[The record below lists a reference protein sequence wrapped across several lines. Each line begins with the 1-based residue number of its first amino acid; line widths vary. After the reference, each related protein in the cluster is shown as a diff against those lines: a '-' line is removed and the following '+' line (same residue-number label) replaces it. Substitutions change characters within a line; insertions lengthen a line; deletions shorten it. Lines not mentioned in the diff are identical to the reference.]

1 MRSNGRG
8 PVKNTFAIVTGG
20 DANYFQLISELVASV
35 RALETGNDSP
45 ICIIDAGLS
54 DEQIVSLQAQGCIVH
69 RPDWEYDIAD
79 LRLRGRTYL
88 KANIGKAFLPK
99 YFPGFETLVWVD
111 ADAWVQDFSAIELMV
126 KGAARGA
133 MAVVPQTGRYRDT
146 ELRLDWLFGRIAR
159 IRSINY
165 KNALRAGLPRAI
177 CRAIAIRPTL
187 NAGVY
192 ALRADAPHWEAMRRW
207 QGDILKRG
215 RIFTS
220 DQLAMALAVYIDG
233 LPVELMPE
241 WCNYMGPWK
250 YDKASDTFV
259 EFYLPNHKIGVVHLA
274 GEDQMRHD
282 LNYLRP
288 IPDMD
293 GVTNAMSLRYKLK
306 SATAQETSPAQAAFL
321 R

>member
-1 MRSNGRG
+1 MRAG
-8 PVKNTFAIVTGG
+8 KLNTGFVIVTGG
-20 DANYFQLISELVASV
+20 DANYFQLISELVASL
-35 RALETGNDSP
+35 RALERGRTCP
-45 ICIIDAGLS
+45 IGIIDAGLT
-54 DEQIVSLQAQGCIVH
+54 DEQIATLKAQDCIIH
-69 RPDWEYDIAD
+69 RPEWEYDLAD

-88 KANIGKAFLPK
+88 KANIGKAFLPD

-111 ADAWVQDFSAIELMV
+111 ADAWIQDFSAIDLMV

-146 ELRLDWLFGRIAR
+146 ELRLDWLFGRFAR

-177 CRAIAIRPTL
+177 CRAIAIKPTL

-207 QGDILKRG
+207 QGNILKRG

-220 DQLAMALAVYIDG
+220 DQLAMALAIYIDG

-250 YDKASDTFV
+250 FDKSTGKFV
-259 EFYLPNHKIGVVHLA
+259 EFYLPNQTLGVVHLA
-274 GEDQMRHD
+274 GEDRMRHD
-282 LNYLRP
+282 LSYKRP
-288 IPDMD
+288 MQDMD
-293 GVTNAMSLRYKLK
+293 GGISEKSLRYRPEPAE
-306 SATAQETSPAQAAFL
+306 STETYAAQAVFF

>member
-1 MRSNGRG
+1 M
-8 PVKNTFAIVTGG
+8 KNNFAIVTGG
-20 DANYFQLISELVASV
+20 DANYFQLISELVASL
-35 RALETGNDSP
+35 RSLERGRTCP
-45 ICIIDAGLS
+45 ICIIDAGLT
-54 DEQIVSLQAQGCIVH
+54 DEHVAALKAQDCIIH
-69 RPDWEYDIAD
+69 KPEWEYDLAD

-88 KANIGKAFLPK
+88 KANIGKAFLPS

-111 ADAWVQDFSAIELMV
+111 ADAWIQDFSAIDLMV

-146 ELRLDWLFGRIAR
+146 ELRLDWLFGRFAR

-165 KNALRAGLPRAI
+165 KNALRAGLPRKI
-177 CRAIAIRPTL
+177 SRAIAIKPTL

-207 QGDILKRG
+207 QGNILKRG

-250 YDKASDTFV
+250 FDKSTGKFV
-259 EFYLPNHKIGVVHLA
+259 EFYLPNQTLGVVHLA

-282 LNYLRP
+282 LDYKRP
-288 IPDMD
+288 MQDMD
-293 GVTNAMSLRYKLK
+293 GNICEKSLRFQPRPVE
-306 SATAQETSPAQAAFL
+306 AAEPIAAQAAFL

>member
-1 MRSNGRG
+1 MRAGQL
-8 PVKNTFAIVTGG
+8 KNSFAIVTGG
-20 DANYFQLISELVASV
+20 DANYFQLISELVASL
-35 RALETGNDSP
+35 RSLDHGRSCP
-45 ICIIDAGLS
+45 ICIIDAGLTE
-54 DEQIVSLQAQGCIVH
+54 EQVAALTAQDCIIH
-69 RPDWEYDIAD
+69 QPEWEYDLAD

-88 KANIGKAFLPK
+88 KANIGKAFLPT

-111 ADAWVQDFSAIELMV
+111 ADAWIQDFSAIELMV

-177 CRAIAIRPTL
+177 CRAIAIKPTL

-250 YDKASDTFV
+250 YDKSTGNFV
-259 EFYLPNHKIGVVHLA
+259 EFYLPNQKLGVVHLA
-274 GEDQMRHD
+274 GEDLMRHD
-282 LNYLRP
+282 LSYLRP

-293 GVTNAMSLRYKLK
+293 GNINQMTLRYKTKPEAVAEL
-306 SATAQETSPAQAAFL
+306 TPAQAAFL